1 MDKYMTID
9 EGYLGL
15 YIAIYQQAYID
26 YKKGWWDAYYFLKS
40 SQIGKKILEMDEK
53 YEKER

>member
-1 MDKYMTID
+1 MTID